1 MLWAI
6 YRTDRPDTGKL
17 RAENLQI
24 HRKYLAGRKNVLVL
38 AGAILSDDGNDKTGS
53 VFIINV
59 GSREEAKAFYDGDP
73 FTKAGIFANVTI
85 QRLSKGHWNPESI
98 EGA

>member
-6 YRTDRPDTGKL
+6 HCTDNSDTAKARG
-17 RAENLQI
+17 ENLQI
-24 HRKYLAGRKNVLVL
+24 HREYLGSQKKVIVL
-38 AGAILSDDGNDKTGS
+38 AGATLSDDGDDMTGS

-59 GSREEAKAFYDGDP
+59 GSREEAKAFSDGDP
-73 FTKAGIFANVTI
+73 FTKAGIFASVTI
-85 QRLSKGHWNPESI
+85 QRLRKGQWNPDSI